1 MPNSD
6 WFVHDRFGLF
16 IHWGIY
22 AMPARHEW
30 VKMREL
36 ISDEDY
42 LNYFDYFCDAL
53 NRLFYQV
60 KFQLLILILELLT
73 LILQYVFCRSSIYK
87 ALIQRKQTQFKS
99 TINQTHNYQ
108 LVINLKSAS

>member
-1 MPNSD
+1 MADTN

-30 VKMREL
+30 VKMREM

-42 LNYFDYFCDAL
+42 QKYFD
-53 NRLFYQV
+53 
-60 KFQLLILILELLT
+60 T
-73 LILQYVFCRSSIYK
+73 SIP
-87 ALIQRKQTQFKS
+87 TS
-99 TINQTHNYQ
+99 TIRRPGRRRPRTR
-108 LVINLKSAS
+108 A